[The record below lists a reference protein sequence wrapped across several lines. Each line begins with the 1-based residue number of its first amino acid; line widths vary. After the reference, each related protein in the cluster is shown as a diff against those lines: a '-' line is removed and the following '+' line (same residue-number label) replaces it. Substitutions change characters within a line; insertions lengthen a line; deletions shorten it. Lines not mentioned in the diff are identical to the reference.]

1 MILNSLRLFF
11 ESSTIEEV
19 SISERNYIM
28 PTNQKKFIDNFLKN
42 GSSSKPNTKKDSGY
56 RTKSK
61 GKKTPLYVLLI
72 FIAAQLSPILFIA
85 PTLSYFQGQGMD
97 RAAAG
102 AATSGWLIFLTMG
115 IGFVITL
122 LVIFRDKR
130 FFDIWRGAK
139 SSVFM
144 SVVWGLLG
152 FLLLLI
158 GQSLAAM
165 IEMAMGIDPGSENTA
180 SLVTIAEAVP
190 LAIVSIVLFGPIL
203 EELVFRRVLFGSLN
217 QTTNFFFA
225 TAISALVF
233 ALIHFDF
240 THLLLYFTTGLILAF
255 LYQKTKRIITPI
267 IAHICLNGY
276 VMLIQLNMDK
286 ILEFQ
291 KQMEEL
297 QTAGFFFFQ

>member
-1 MILNSLRLFF
+1 
-11 ESSTIEEV
+11 
-19 SISERNYIM
+19 M
-28 PTNQKKFIDNFLKN
+28 PTKRKKFIDTFFEKDATTKPKIQK
-42 GSSSKPNTKKDSGY
+42 SSNKRPMY
-56 RTKSK
+56 K

-85 PTLSYFQGQGMD
+85 PTFNYFEGQGLG
-97 RAAAG
+97 REAAS

-115 IGFVITL
+115 IGFILTL
-122 LVIFRDKR
+122 IFVFRDKR
-130 FFDIWRGAK
+130 FFDIWKGKK
-139 SSVFM
+139 SSVLL
-144 SVVWGLLG
+144 SIVWGFLG

-158 GQSLAAM
+158 GQSVAAL
-165 IEMAMGIDPGSENTA
+165 IEMELLGIDPGSENTA
-180 SLVTIAEAVP
+180 SLVNIADAVP
-190 LAIVSIVLFGPIL
+190 LAIVSIVLFGPVL

-225 TAISALVF
+225 TAVSALVF

-255 LYQKTKRIITPI
+255 LYQKTKSIITPI

-291 KQMEEL
+291 KQMENL
-297 QTAGFFFFQ
+297 Q

>member
-1 MILNSLRLFF
+1 
-11 ESSTIEEV
+11 
-19 SISERNYIM
+19 M
-28 PTNQKKFIDNFLKN
+28 PTKRKTFIDTFFKN
-42 GSSSKPNTKKDSGY
+42 DKSPKPKAKKSSGSRP
-56 RTKSK
+56 KSQ

-72 FIAAQLSPILFIA
+72 FIAIQLSPILFIA
-85 PTLSYFQGQGMD
+85 PTLSYFQGQGMERD
-97 RAAAG
+97 AAG

-115 IGFVITL
+115 VGLLFTL
-122 LVIFRDKR
+122 IIIFRDKR
-130 FFDIWRGAK
+130 FFDIWKGTK
-139 SSVFM
+139 STVFM
-144 SVVWGLLG
+144 SVVWGFLG

-165 IEMAMGIDPGSENTA
+165 IEMAIGIDPGSENTA
-180 SLVTIAEAVP
+180 SLVNIAEVVP

-276 VMLIQLNMDK
+276 VMLIQLNMDT

-291 KQMEEL
+291 KQMENL
-297 QTAGFFFFQ
+297 Q

>member
-1 MILNSLRLFF
+1 
-11 ESSTIEEV
+11 
-19 SISERNYIM
+19 M
-28 PTNQKKFIDNFLKN
+28 PTKQKKFIDNFLKN
-42 GSSSKPNTKKDSGY
+42 DSTSRPKAKKNSGY
-56 RTKSK
+56 RPKAQ

-72 FIAAQLSPILFIA
+72 FIAAQLSPILFIS
-85 PTLSYFQGQGMD
+85 PTLNYFLDQGMD
-97 RAAAG
+97 REAAG
-102 AATSGWLIFLTMG
+102 VATSGWLIFLTMG
-115 IGFVITL
+115 IGFILTL

-130 FFDIWRGAK
+130 FFDIWKGTK
-139 SSVFM
+139 STVFM

-158 GQSLAAM
+158 GQSIAAL
-165 IEMAMGIDPGSENTA
+165 IEMQVLGIDPGSENTA
-180 SLVTIAEAVP
+180 SLVNIAEAVP

-267 IAHICLNGY
+267 IAHMCLNGY

-291 KQMEEL
+291 KQMENL
-297 QTAGFFFFQ
+297 Q